1 MHNIKR
7 LLNPKI
13 ILTGQN
19 AIMSSII
26 NILSIIH
33 PSDFTVSTWLLLG
46 ATLQCVLVA
55 TLPRNLALLPPIA
68 LLVCRYARSYMV
80 ATGILPNPVYKE
92 VTHGRQTWQIP
103 SADSTPA
110 KTGSTDSIVVLVL
123 AASVTHPNGRFSPGS
138 KEMGTYFGKMW
149 ADAETNREK
158 YGFLGNTPAMVT
170 EDNGSRQDSKGT
182 NMVYLSYWK
191 TLEGLHKFAHG
202 SVHMQGQLW
211 WEKGAME
218 TYKHL
223 GVMHEVYEVPAGNWE
238 NVFHSFRPFGI
249 CKYRVKNLGWCFTNI
264 TQQTQNTQCLPRTT
278 ILLTTSQKNQL
289 IG

>member
-1 MHNIKR
+1 
-7 LLNPKI
+7 
-13 ILTGQN
+13 
-19 AIMSSII
+19 MSALFK
-26 NILSIIH
+26 ILSIIH

-55 TLPRNLALLPPIA
+55 TLPRNIALLPPIA
-68 LLVCRYARSYMV
+68 LLLYRYVRSYLV
-80 ATGILPNPVYKE
+80 ATGVLPNPVYKE

-138 KEMGTYFGKMW
+138 KEMGTYFAKMW
-149 ADAETNREK
+149 NDAEANREK

-249 CKYRVKNLGWCFTNI
+249 CKWMARLRRQYFTNME
-264 TQQTQNTQCLPRTT
+264 QQMRNTQYLPWTT
-278 ILLTTSQKNQL
+278 TLPVPKQLNQH
-289 IG
+289 IGWMA